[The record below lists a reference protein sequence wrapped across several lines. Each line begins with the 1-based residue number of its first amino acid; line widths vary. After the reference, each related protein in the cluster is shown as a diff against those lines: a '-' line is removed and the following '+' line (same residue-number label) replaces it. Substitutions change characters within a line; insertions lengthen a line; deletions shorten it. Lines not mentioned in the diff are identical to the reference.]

1 MLRGGNFIIKRL
13 VDLMFSFIAL
23 VTFSPL
29 FIIVGILV
37 YVKFG
42 APIIFSQNRV
52 GKNGNIFRMYKFRT
66 MLNSKNSEG
75 NLLSDEERLTSFGKF
90 LRSTSL
96 DELPE
101 LINVL
106 KGDMSLIGP
115 RPLLVEYI
123 PLYSEKQF
131 KRHDVLPG
139 LSGWAQING
148 RNTISWKEKFELDI
162 WYVEN
167 QSFVLDLKIMMLT
180 IKKVFIREGIDQSYG
195 VTMEKF
201 NGVN

>member
-1 MLRGGNFIIKRL
+1 
-13 VDLMFSFIAL
+13 MFSFIAL

>member
-1 MLRGGNFIIKRL
+1 MRGGNFIIKRL